1 MGFDR
6 TATGSDAV
14 AQYHPPVRDRYANRA
29 TVPDSVLLWFHR
41 VRWTERLASGRT
53 LWEEL
58 VHRYSAGVD
67 TVRAMETRWATVRG
81 AIDSARFAEVDAF
94 LTIQVD
100 EAKWWRDASLAYF
113 QTFSR
118 MPIPAGYEQPKHP
131 LSFYQALRCP
141 ADPRKPRCPA
151 IEN

>member
-1 MGFDR
+1 
-6 TATGSDAV
+6 V

-41 VRWTERLASGRT
+41 VRWTERLATGRT
-53 LWEEL
+53 LWDEL

-67 TVRAMETRWATVRG
+67 TVRSMQRQWRSVR
-81 AIDSARFAEVDAF
+81 ASIDSVRFAEVDSF
-94 LTIQVD
+94 LTIQAH
-100 EAKWWRDASLAYF
+100 EARWWRDASLAYF

-118 MPIPAGYEQPKHP
+118 LPITAGYEQPKHP
-131 LSFYQALRCP
+131 LSYYQGLRCP
-141 ADPRKPRCPA
+141 ANRDKPRCPA